1 MDSQFSMDGR
11 KRVWMKTVLKTAE
24 RKKNLNF
31 ESDYFKGFYS
41 RGGGLGENENRR

>member
-1 MDSQFSMDGR
+1 MDGR
-11 KRVWMKTVLKTAE
+11 KRVWMKRVLKTAE

-41 RGGGLGENENRR
+41 RGGRDWEKMKIDVEK